1 MYYAMQ
7 WSNFPETNAIESYK
21 LLDSIFTK
29 SPAVE
34 SIIFMFLKKDYL
46 YHFFAIKWC
55 ITAGTQKE

>member
-34 SIIFMFLKKDYL
+34 SIIFMFFKKTT
-46 YHFFAIKWC
+46 C
-55 ITAGTQKE
+55 ITFLQ